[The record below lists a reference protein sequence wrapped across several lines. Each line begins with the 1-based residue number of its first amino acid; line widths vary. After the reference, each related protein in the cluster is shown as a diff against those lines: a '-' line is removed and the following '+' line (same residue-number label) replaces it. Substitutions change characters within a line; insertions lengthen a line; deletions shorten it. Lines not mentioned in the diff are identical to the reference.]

1 MSKLPLYLSLAGA
14 LVLLPVLSLLGGLES
29 GGPPHRDYE
38 LTGGIPATLYLPD
51 APGLSPWNSE
61 PPEYDTRPPAVVL
74 AHGFMSDRAGMSSLA
89 RALATAGYAALCI
102 DLHGHGANRNAFTR
116 PGGVDSFLVEDLGNA
131 VQFLRYSPRVDGSR
145 IVVMG
150 HSMGA
155 SAALSYATLDPAI
168 AGAIL
173 ISGGREMMGAHRPPN
188 ALFIFAAGDPRGLR
202 ERIAKLAARVAGIGS
217 AEPGRIYGDLR
228 RGTAVRYIEVPG
240 NDHMTIIFS
249 SDAAGQMVAWLDQIF
264 EIERAA
270 PPGFEDP
277 RLALAGIGALAFLLL
292 LPGIASVAAGLAPK
306 REDGEDCEDRGAA
319 GGLAGLG
326 ILAASQLASLPFFA
340 AGSAA
345 RPLLLEAGD
354 VLAAYLG
361 TSGLMVLVAQT
372 LMGRFSAKRLASD
385 LRDALL
391 PAALAMIAI
400 YLVLTP
406 LSAGVHE
413 MAPTPE
419 RMAVGV
425 LYTLAL
431 LPFTLAFHHLLRRG
445 GLGYSLGLSLA
456 GRIVVLASIVVGV
469 RLGIIANVIMLIV
482 PVVAVLFVLFEVAA
496 TAIYA
501 RSRNVVLA
509 ALLEA
514 AWLAWIMSASLPI
527 RI

>member
-1 MSKLPLYLSLAGA
+1 MSKLPLFLSLAAA
-14 LVLLPVLSLLGGLES
+14 LALLPVLLLLGQLES

-51 APGLSPWNSE
+51 TPGLSPWNSE
-61 PPEYDTRPPAVVL
+61 PPEYGTRPPAVVL

-116 PGGVDSFLVEDLGNA
+116 AGGVDSFLVEDLANA

-188 ALFIFAAGDPRGLR
+188 ALFILAAGDPRGLR

-270 PPGFEDP
+270 PPRFEDS

-306 REDGEDCEDRGAA
+306 REDCEDRGAA

-326 ILAASQLASLPFFA
+326 ILAAAQLASLPFFA

-354 VLAAYLG
+354 VLGAYLG
-361 TSGLMVLVAQT
+361 TSGLMILVAQT

-385 LRDALL
+385 LRGALL

-413 MAPTPE
+413 LAPTPE

-425 LYTLAL
+425 LYSLAL

-469 RLGIIANVIMLIV
+469 RLGIIADVVLLIV
-482 PVVAVLFVLFEVAA
+482 PVLAFLFVLFEVAA

-501 RSRNVVLA
+501 SSRNVVLA